1 MTRERGYGRPLGP
14 SPSRCQV
21 LGVKGGG
28 ALLGLGAEAVL
39 RGPGGDLRAI
49 PVAELGQDVL
59 HPSGFRRPFLARGGA
74 AKGRH
79 LTGERPDV

>member
-1 MTRERGYGRPLGP
+1 MTRERGYGRPLGL
-14 SPSRCQV
+14 SPSRCQG

-28 ALLGLGAEAVL
+28 ALLALGAEAVL
-39 RGPGGDLRAI
+39 GGPGGDLRAI

-59 HPSGFRRPFLARGGA
+59 HPSDFRRPFVARRGA
-74 AKGRH
+74 AKRGH